1 MKELALS
8 FMRSSVIT
16 NELGGAAGALTALL
30 RSKDLFEELCTV
42 PGRPQ

>member
-16 NELGGAAGALTALL
+16 NELGAAGALTALL